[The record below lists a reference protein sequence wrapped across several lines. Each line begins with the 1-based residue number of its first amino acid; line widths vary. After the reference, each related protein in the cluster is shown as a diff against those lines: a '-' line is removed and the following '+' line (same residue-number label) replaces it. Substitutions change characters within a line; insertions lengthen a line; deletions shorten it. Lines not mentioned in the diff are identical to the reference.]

1 MTNPRADHLRIE
13 HGKGAPIGGAELDD
27 HHQARMRRRMLLL
40 AFLLFNLAIGLTYG
54 SFGALVLP
62 MQTRFATSLPI
73 ASIGISL
80 VVLNNGLLASVVG
93 WLVARVPLRRI
104 MLTGAVLAALGY
116 AGLSLAVSATQMV
129 LCFALL
135 IGPGVCLLGP
145 IPCYTLVSN
154 WYTSGQG
161 RALGVVN
168 MPILAMVLPILVT
181 AMLPMV
187 GMSGTFLLI
196 ALSYCLA
203 VPLVLLVVDRPASQN
218 VPPAGETA
226 PARQERPFAAPLL
239 RMSAFWVTVIGSG
252 LVMGA
257 GVGKTA
263 HLIPLLMER
272 GWSSMAAATLLAIS
286 GGTGVVGSVVFGWIA
301 DRYSASG
308 TLLVNALLQAL
319 VFGVL
324 IVPVSY
330 PLLVLDAVV
339 IGACGGG
346 FVAAKG
352 VLVSRIFGRDRF
364 PQVMGLSA
372 TMTLPF
378 LFGLSPL
385 AGILH
390 DWTGSYAMSVQAY
403 IGGFVIAAACFAVLM
418 PSERRGS
425 AG

>member
-1 MTNPRADHLRIE
+1 
-13 HGKGAPIGGAELDD
+13 
-27 HHQARMRRRMLLL
+27 MLLL

-54 SFGALVLP
+54 SFGALVLS

-80 VVLNNGLLASVVG
+80 VVLNNGLLASAVG

-104 MLTGAVLAALGY
+104 MMMGAVLAALGY
-116 AGLSLAVSATQMV
+116 VGLSFAVSATQMV

-154 WYTSGQG
+154 WYTTGQG
-161 RALGVVN
+161 KALGVVN

-181 AMLPMV
+181 AMLPTV
-187 GMSGTFLLI
+187 GVSGAFLLI
-196 ALSYCLA
+196 ALGYCLA
-203 VPLVLLVVDRPASQN
+203 VPLVLLVVDRPAPKSLL
-218 VPPAGETA
+218 PAGEVA
-226 PARQERPFAAPLL
+226 PVRQEPPSAAPLL
-239 RMSAFWVTVIGSG
+239 RMPVFWVMVIGSG

-272 GWSSMAAATLLAIS
+272 GWGSMAAATLLAIS
-286 GGTGVVGSVVFGWIA
+286 GGTGVVGSVLFGWIA
-301 DRYSASG
+301 DRYSASA

-330 PLLVLDAVV
+330 SLLVLDAVV

-372 TMTLPF
+372 TMTLPL

-390 DWTGSYAMSVQAY
+390 DRTGSYEVSVLAY
-403 IGGFVIAAACFAVLM
+403 IASFFVAAVCFAVLM
-418 PSERRGS
+418 PCERRSG
-425 AG
+425 APV